1 MKRCRKTTFFG
12 SRTQCI
18 PSTAIDEVQFPIDRP
33 LSRQISILLNRPKAK
48 EEICTY
54 QPRVLSETG
63 RKVLTLELLGQI
75 QRHDFRDKART
86 SWNF

>member
-12 SRTQCI
+12 SRTLCI
-18 PSTAIDEVQFPIDRP
+18 LSTAIDEVQFPIDRP

-54 QPRVLSETG
+54 QSRVPSERRREVPSLG
-63 RKVLTLELLGQI
+63 RTHRSNSEAYLQGQ
-75 QRHDFRDKART
+75 
-86 SWNF
+86 S